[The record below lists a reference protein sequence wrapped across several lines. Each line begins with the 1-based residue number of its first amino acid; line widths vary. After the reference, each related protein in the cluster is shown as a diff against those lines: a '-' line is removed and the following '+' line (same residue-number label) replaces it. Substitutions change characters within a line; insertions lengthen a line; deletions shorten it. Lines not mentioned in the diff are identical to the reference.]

1 MNPGEKKK
9 VLNPNNAQSPMKKIG
24 YDFQFRSSA
33 ELAKQYQIKREK
45 LANDRE
51 NRAVKQQAPLSHKRK
66 IPMSTISNARE
77 GQSRQRLIQSKESIQ
92 QQGNGKLPMHKSTVQ
107 LSSKE
112 VINTSNMIEKRQ
124 GEGEKQ
130 LGIHEL
136 QNVKKVKRKSVL
148 PTTSLD
154 LFLQQKGTHVGGEKL
169 PDIQPVNE
177 ARSMP
182 SPLVDEHNIE
192 LDNFDA
198 QEEVGDD
205 ECVRDEAM
213 DGDCYINPG
222 TSDKKKVRG
231 QTKCMLIHARNL
243 QEREEVTFDK
253 GQAVGPTDDTK
264 QRMVDYV
271 KTKFIIPAEGNKWVM
286 DGLREAWRRHKKT
299 TKERH
304 FDVNRS
310 IEDVVEKPPPEI
322 PEVQFRQLIEYWMDE
337 DVQAISQKNS
347 ENRKKQKW
355 RHRMGSISFARVRVA
370 LRDSKE
376 NKEDPSQSEMFIATR
391 TKKGKQV
398 HEDSQSA
405 IEQPGQVRCYG
416 RSVTKG
422 SLIKDEEIN
431 KLQQKHN
438 NEVSTLKEEIK
449 EMREEIPELRQL
461 RHSFNLLVQNNP
473 GLNVQDIPR
482 VVGSNQPSPV
492 DATSGQAVRGQIL
505 PYSFGSTHGLILEK
519 EKVCDAI
526 GGRKSI

>member
-1 MNPGEKKK
+1 
-9 VLNPNNAQSPMKKIG
+9 MKKIG

-66 IPMSTISNARE
+66 NPMSTISNARE

-112 VINTSNMIEKRQ
+112 VLNTSNMIEKRQ

-177 ARSMP
+177 SRSMP

-213 DGDCYINPG
+213 DVDSHIGG

-253 GQAVGPTDDTK
+253 GQAVGPIGKRVSQLSNFIGTVARNPRFITLLFTNWHAVPDDTK

-271 KTKFIIPAEGNKWVM
+271 KVRTINFQLCILLGFLPN
-286 DGLREAWRRHKKT
+286 
-299 TKERH
+299 
-304 FDVNRS
+304 
-310 IEDVVEKPPPEI
+310 EDNIYVI
-322 PEVQFRQLIEYWMDE
+322 CID
-337 DVQAISQKNS
+337 
-347 ENRKKQKW
+347 
-355 RHRMGSISFARVRVA
+355 
-370 LRDSKE
+370 
-376 NKEDPSQSEMFIATR
+376 
-391 TKKGKQV
+391 QV
-398 HEDSQSA
+398 HNSS
-405 IEQPGQVRCYG
+405 R
-416 RSVTKG
+416 
-422 SLIKDEEIN
+422 
-431 KLQQKHN
+431 
-438 NEVSTLKEEIK
+438 
-449 EMREEIPELRQL
+449 
-461 RHSFNLLVQNNP
+461 
-473 GLNVQDIPR
+473 
-482 VVGSNQPSPV
+482 
-492 DATSGQAVRGQIL
+492 
-505 PYSFGSTHGLILEK
+505 
-519 EKVCDAI
+519 
-526 GGRKSI
+526 RK